1 MERQTRVLIAGKN
14 REIMGLAEG
23 AICDLTGLHVHKFSL
38 GAAELDLSSY
48 TAELAR
54 FEPDIVIY
62 CLDRYSEPEL
72 EVLSGTPAPSRP
84 PCLLMVHDEETAP
97 YINYRLAMRSGAN
110 DILPLPED
118 AAGLS
123 SLLVKLHRERRVREK
138 GNARVT
144 LMMSATGGGGASTLS
159 AAIAGSFAQI
169 LKRNTLLLDLD
180 IQFGSQYLAHDLQ
193 PEKGLKEALDHHSG
207 LDPTA
212 LKSYITQHDSGLNVI
227 GTLID
232 QLCLE
237 EDISAQ
243 GLQSFIGLLAEEYEE
258 VLIDLPCRIGSIL
271 GHTLNQ
277 ASNIVIVVHQ
287 DLVSIRNSMKL
298 ISLLV
303 TDFEQPIDR
312 VSYILNKYSPDSI
325 ITAEDVEKALGIH
338 CLGVVPLD
346 SPMISGARE
355 AGLPLL
361 NKAPKAKATL
371 AINQIAARLVGHSE
385 PDPVNDSWILGVLQK
400 LRRS

>member
-1 MERQTRVLIAGKN
+1 MERQTRVLIAGKD

-23 AICDLTGLHVHKFSL
+23 AICDLTGLNVHKFTV
-38 GAAELDLSSY
+38 GAAESSPFQY
-48 TAELAR
+48 TAELTR
-54 FEPDIVIY
+54 FEPDVVIY

-72 EVLSGTPAPSRP
+72 EMLSELPVSSRP
-84 PCLLMVHDEETAP
+84 SHMVMVHDEETVP

-118 AAGLS
+118 LKGLS
-123 SLLVKLHRERRVREK
+123 ELLVRLNRERRAREK

-144 LMMSATGGGGASTLS
+144 LVMSATGGGGASTLS
-159 AAIAGSFAQI
+159 AAIAGVFAQV

-207 LDPTA
+207 MDPTA
-212 LKSYITQHDSGLNVI
+212 LKGYIAQHESGLNII

-237 EDISAQ
+237 DDISEA
-243 GLQSFIGLLAEEYEE
+243 GLQGFIGLLAEEYEE

-271 GHTLNQ
+271 GHTLNL

-312 VSYILNKYSPDSI
+312 ISYILNKHSPDAI
-325 ITAEDVEKALGIH
+325 ISADDVEKALGIH
-338 CLGVVPLD
+338 CLGIVPSD
-346 SPMISGARE
+346 TGTMGGARE
-355 AGLPLL
+355 AGLPLI

-371 AINQIAARLVGHSE
+371 AINQIGIRLSGIS
-385 PDPVNDSWILGVLQK
+385 DTGSNTNSWILGILNK